1 MPSLFRFLM
10 VVATLS
16 AVTAGGLYVLF
27 GVALLLAPVFGALL
41 MVTLSGV
48 LAILFSVGL
57 FAIAWRLYQSSKG
70 AAA

>member
-1 MPSLFRFLM
+1 
-10 VVATLS
+10 
-16 AVTAGGLYVLF
+16 
-27 GVALLLAPVFGALL
+27 
-41 MVTLSGV
+41 V